1 MALAK
6 KLGIY
11 HFDTAYDY
19 KRSEDILGENIEK
32 VFTNKKPLI
41 DTKIPKKLK
50 FINNVSNLKQ
60 IVLNTKKKL
69 KIKKINTLY
78 VHDTKQLLQ
87 KKGKK
92 LYSEL
97 INLKKRK
104 LIRNIGISVYTIK
117 ETQKIIKKYK
127 IDIIQVPYNLIDNR
141 FTNKNFLRLV
151 KKKKCKLIA
160 RSIFLKGLLLKKPHK
175 MNPYFKKWYKYFK
188 NLNRKIKIENLS
200 VKKLTLSRLNRE
212 KTINSFIVGI
222 SNTNQLREISDILK
236 NKKDKLLK
244 EIDIPNIEDQN
255 LINPRY
261 WKLR

>member
-1 MALAK
+1 
-6 KLGIY
+6 
-11 HFDTAYDY
+11 
-19 KRSEDILGENIEK
+19 
-32 VFTNKKPLI
+32 
-41 DTKIPKKLK
+41 
-50 FINNVSNLKQ
+50 
-60 IVLNTKKKL
+60 
-69 KIKKINTLY
+69 
-78 VHDTKQLLQ
+78 
-87 KKGKK
+87 
-92 LYSEL
+92 
-97 INLKKRK
+97 
-104 LIRNIGISVYTIK
+104 
-117 ETQKIIKKYK
+117 
-127 IDIIQVPYNLIDNR
+127 
-141 FTNKNFLRLV
+141 
-151 KKKKCKLIA
+151 
-160 RSIFLKGLLLKKPHK
+160 